1 MQTEKEELRQII
13 REELESFLKQKEQP
27 PRFVTVAEAS
37 KILGLGLTS
46 VYELCRQ
53 SDYNGFP
60 CVRNGEKGK
69 LLIPYHGLI
78 NWTDSQSKNIR
89 AI

>member
-1 MQTEKEELRQII
+1 MDEQKLRQIV
-13 REELESFLKQKEQP
+13 REELQSILDIKEKEQP
-27 PRFVTVAEAS
+27 RFLSVAQSA
-37 KILGLGLTS
+37 KILGLGTTS

-53 SDYNGFP
+53 SDYNDFP

-69 LLIPYHGLI
+69 FLISYNALM
-78 NWTDSQSKNIR
+78 NWANAQEKQNK